1 MILATSAFVELSPPR
16 LRRSASPPSS
26 CPRKRTSSGS
36 PRPNLSPVPPRQPSP
51 APAPPRDGASPNP
64 QRMCRPPAPAS
75 ASRATLLPTSF
86 ATLSHV
92 AALRRPQAADLA
104 VPELRSSS
112 SAVLRV
118 SSRRAAAPPLSAPA
132 SCPSRRFAAPGGN
145 PVAHAATPPLS
156 GPGGSPRLRQP
167 KPAKDVSPSR
177 AGVRRARHPF
187 PSQLARHQSLPS
199 AAGRCSCSAGVV
211 CPISPAVP
219 RASSRRATD
228 CPSPHLPAAKAG
240 ASPLAGATLSLVPP
254 RSCRRATPTAP
265 TCACAQLEYLRAFP

>member
-36 PRPNLSPVPPRQPSP
+36 PRPNLSLVPPRQPSP
-51 APAPPRDGASPNP
+51 APAPPRDGASSNP

-118 SSRRAAAPPLSAPA
+118 SSRRAAAPPLSAPS

-167 KPAKDVSPSR
+167 PELKIMMAGIVGGGHHNSQNELANKQTNERDSSR
-177 AGVRRARHPF
+177 IRPRLGF
-187 PSQLARHQSLPS
+187 PLTHAPQLAH
-199 AAGRCSCSAGVV
+199 
-211 CPISPAVP
+211 P
-219 RASSRRATD
+219 RN
-228 CPSPHLPAAKAG
+228 
-240 ASPLAGATLSLVPP
+240 
-254 RSCRRATPTAP
+254 
-265 TCACAQLEYLRAFP
+265 